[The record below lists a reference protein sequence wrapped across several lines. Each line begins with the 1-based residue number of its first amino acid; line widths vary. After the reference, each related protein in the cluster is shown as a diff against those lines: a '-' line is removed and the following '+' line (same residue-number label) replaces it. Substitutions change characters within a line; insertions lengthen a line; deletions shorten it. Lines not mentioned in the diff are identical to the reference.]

1 TNEYPEKNKQ
11 AVKHDIG
18 DLAEHADTHGRN
30 LTALG
35 HILCVKTHDD
45 IPKKKKSVG
54 LIINDEKIN
63 NR

>member
-1 TNEYPEKNKQ
+1 MDKIKQ

-45 IPKKKKSVG
+45 IPKKKSQS
-54 LIINDEKIN
+54 D
-63 NR
+63 

>member
-1 TNEYPEKNKQ
+1 MT
-11 AVKHDIG
+11 VKHDIG

-45 IPKKKKSVG
+45 IPKKESQS
-54 LIINDEKIN
+54 D
-63 NR
+63 

>member
-1 TNEYPEKNKQ
+1 PEKNKQ

-45 IPKKKKSVG
+45 IPKKKVSRT
-54 LIINDEKIN
+54 DY
-63 NR
+63 